1 MSLSVKIGNA
11 TDIAGNLFCTK
22 IPVGTCEA
30 FVYNYFECDKGRKWM
45 GKYFMIF
52 NEDIVS
58 SSNDLNFH
66 GLYIMGYTSWWRKD
80 DVDVKTTSQKMG
92 LSILY
97 EKISKILCNCFY
109 SISYTI
115 SNNKVP

>member
-22 IPVGTCEA
+22 IPVGTCEP
-30 FVYNYFECDKGRKWM
+30 FVYNYFECDRGRKWT

-58 SSNDLNFH
+58 SSDRLNFH
-66 GLYIMGYTSWWRKD
+66 GLQIMGYTS
-80 DVDVKTTSQKMG
+80 
-92 LSILY
+92 
-97 EKISKILCNCFY
+97 
-109 SISYTI
+109 
-115 SNNKVP
+115 